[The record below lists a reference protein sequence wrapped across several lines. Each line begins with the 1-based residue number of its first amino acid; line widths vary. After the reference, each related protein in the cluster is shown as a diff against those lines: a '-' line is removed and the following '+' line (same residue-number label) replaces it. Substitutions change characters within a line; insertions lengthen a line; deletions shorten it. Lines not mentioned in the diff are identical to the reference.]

1 VIGMSESSKSSPGS
15 IVRREFLR
23 RGVAAG
29 GLALGLPSLAAA
41 DPAPPRVQAKRTLGR
56 TGLEIADV
64 SFGGSRLDGDEDVVR
79 YALERGINYFDTAEM
94 YQSGESEK
102 TLGRALSGVRD
113 QIVLTSKV
121 KAGATESKKS
131 MMVRLEA
138 SLQRL
143 QTDRVDI
150 YMNHALNDV
159 DRLRNAD
166 WGEFTERAIEQ
177 GKIRFRG
184 MSGHAGHL
192 IECLDYALDHD
203 LADVILVAHNFGQDP
218 RFHERFTRGSSL
230 PATHP
235 DLPRVLAKAKKT
247 NVGVVAMK
255 TLMGARKNDMRP
267 YEVGGASF
275 AQAALRWTLSSP
287 NVDAL
292 VITMRNRAEVDEYL
306 GASGWKGAP
315 PQADVGLLS
324 RYFAANASY
333 QCRYGCSECAD
344 SCPSGVAISEVLRT
358 RMYARDYGDL
368 ELARAD
374 YAALGEG
381 AGACLSCSVR
391 SCAGACPYGL
401 ELDAW
406 TEDTHRWLA
415 AGVSRGPETST

>member
-1 VIGMSESSKSSPGS
+1 M
-15 IVRREFLR
+15 R

-29 GLALGLPSLAAA
+29 GLALGLPSVAAG
-41 DPAPPRVQAKRTLGR
+41 DPALPRVAGKRTLGR
-56 TGLEIADV
+56 TGLEISDV
-64 SFGGSRLDGDEDVVR
+64 GFGSSRLQGNEDVVR
-79 YALERGINYFDTAEM
+79 YALDRGVDYFDTAAM
-94 YQSGESEK
+94 YQSGASEE

-113 QIVLTSKV
+113 QITLTSKV
-121 KAGATESKKS
+121 KAGANESKKS
-131 MMVRLEA
+131 LMTRLEA
-138 SLQRL
+138 SLKRL

-150 YMNHALNDV
+150 YMNHAVNDV
-159 DRLRNAD
+159 DRLRNAE
-166 WGEFTERAIEQ
+166 WGEFTDQAIAQ

-218 RFHERFTRGSSL
+218 SFHERFTSGTSL

-235 DLPRVLAKAKKT
+235 ELPRVLAKAKSKD
-247 NVGVVAMK
+247 VGVVAMK

-292 VITMRNRAEVDEYL
+292 VITMRDRAEVDEYL
-306 GASGWKGAP
+306 AASGWRGAP
-315 PQADVGLLS
+315 SQADVGLLS
-324 RYFAANASY
+324 RYFAANGAY
-333 QCRYGCSECAD
+333 QCRYGCSECAG

-368 ELARAD
+368 ELARGD

-381 AGACLSCSVR
+381 ASACLSCSVR

-401 ELDAW
+401 KLDTW
-406 TEDTHRWLA
+406 IEDTHRWLA
-415 AGVSRGPETST
+415 RDTAHTTL

>member
-1 VIGMSESSKSSPGS
+1 MSESSKGSPES

-29 GLALGLPSLAAA
+29 GLALGFPSLAVAAA
-41 DPAPPRVQAKRTLGR
+41 DAARPRAEGKRTLGR
-56 TGLEIADV
+56 TGLEIRDV
-64 SFGGSRLDGDEDVVR
+64 GFGSSRLQGNEDVVR
-79 YALERGINYFDTAEM
+79 HALERGINYFDTAEM
-94 YQSGESEK
+94 YQSGASEE

-121 KAGATESKKS
+121 KAGAKESKKS
-131 MMVRLEA
+131 LMGRLEA
-138 SLQRL
+138 SLRRL

-150 YMNHALNDV
+150 YMNHAVNDV
-159 DRLRNAD
+159 DRLRNTE
-166 WGEFTERAIEQ
+166 WGEFTEQAIAQ

-218 RFHERFTRGSSL
+218 KFHERFTGGTSM

-235 DLPRVLAKAKKT
+235 ELPRVLAKAKQ
-247 NVGVVAMK
+247 NDVGVVAMK

-267 YEVGGASF
+267 YEVDGASF

-292 VITMRNRAEVDEYL
+292 VITMRDRNEVDEYL
-306 GASGWKGAP
+306 GASGWRGAP
-315 PQADVGLLS
+315 SQADVGLLS
-324 RYFAANASY
+324 RYFAANAGY

-358 RMYARDYGDL
+358 RMYARDYEDL
-368 ELARAD
+368 ELARGD
-374 YAALGEG
+374 YAALGDG
-381 AGACLSCSVR
+381 ANACLSCSVR

-401 ELDAW
+401 QLDVW

-415 AGVSRGPETST
+415 SDTSRSGGAT